1 VYKTRIRIILHQ
13 MQYLSQKESRIRGSR
28 ERGLLIHM
36 HPSVLLDSIV
46 AALEAEVV
54 SLRAQVNQLL
64 AEFAFFRK
72 QFK

>member
-1 VYKTRIRIILHQ
+1 
-13 MQYLSQKESRIRGSR
+13 
-28 ERGLLIHM
+28 M